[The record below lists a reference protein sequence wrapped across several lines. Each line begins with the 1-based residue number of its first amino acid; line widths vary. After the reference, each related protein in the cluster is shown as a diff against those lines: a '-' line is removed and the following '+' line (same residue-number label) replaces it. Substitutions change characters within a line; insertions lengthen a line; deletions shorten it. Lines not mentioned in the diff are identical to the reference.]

1 MLQLMSPLPPNILM
15 GISLFWH
22 EQETVHCPLK
32 MAPFEVEKIT
42 GKLMS
47 NVTAVPRTKKWQK
60 NDCTLRKVTQH
71 YKLQIG

>member
-1 MLQLMSPLPPNILM
+1 M

-22 EQETVHCPLK
+22 EQETVHCSLKESLHCPLK